1 MKKVVLAILD
11 GFGCRK
17 EKTGN
22 AVAAAKKDNFDKLW
36 QQYPHTMLS
45 ASGEDVGLPQ
55 GQMGNSEV
63 GHLNIGAG
71 RIVYQELVRINKS
84 IENGEIEQN
93 EEILKLFEYVKNNNK
108 KLHFIGL
115 VSDGGVHSHQHQLNG
130 LLEFAKKYGV
140 QEVVVHAFLDGR
152 DVPPRSAEVFLKIL
166 EEKLKELNYPPVASI
181 MGRYYSMDRDKR
193 WERIQMAYDSLTRG
207 EAYQY
212 KNSLEA
218 LEAAYQRGEDDEFV
232 KPSVISTEEHPY
244 SPIGKEEGVFCFNF
258 RSDRVRQL
266 TRALT
271 DADFNECKIE
281 RLNLKYLCL
290 TEYDVTL
297 NVPVAFK
304 PINMKN
310 TLGEFLGLKNKKQ
323 LRIAET
329 EKYAHV
335 TFFFNGGV
343 EKPNPGEERVLIPSP
358 KVATYDLQPEMSAP
372 EVCKALVEEINKEKY
387 DFILVNFANADMVG
401 HTGYMNAAVKAIET
415 VDKCLGEVYKAA
427 MDKDMV
433 LLVTADH
440 GNAELMLDLE
450 NNKPLTAH
458 TTFPVPFIV
467 AGYGECE
474 LRENG
479 ILGDIS
485 PTILKIMGI
494 EQPEE
499 MTGESII
506 KK

>member
-1 MKKVVLAILD
+1 MKKVILAILD
-11 GFGCRK
+11 GVGCRE
-17 EKTGN
+17 EKKGN
-22 AVAAAKKDNFDKLW
+22 AVAMANKKNFDKLW
-36 QQYPHTMLS
+36 SQYPHTMLS

-71 RIVYQELVRINKS
+71 RVVYQELVRINKS
-84 IENGEIEQN
+84 IESGEIEKN
-93 EEILKLFEYVKNNNK
+93 EEILKLFDYVKKNNK
-108 KLHFIGL
+108 KLHFFGL

-130 LLEFAKKYGV
+130 LLEFASKYGV
-140 QEVVVHAFLDGR
+140 KDVSVHAFLDGR
-152 DVPPRSAEVFLKIL
+152 DVPPRSAQVYLKIL

-193 WERIQMAYDSLTRG
+193 WERIQLAYDALTRG
-207 EAYQY
+207 EGYEY
-212 KNSLEA
+212 ENSIDA
-218 LEAAYQRGEDDEFV
+218 LEAAYNRGEDDEFV
-232 KPSVISTEEHPY
+232 KPSIINTVANPF
-244 SPIGKEEGVFCFNF
+244 SPISKEDGVFCFNF

-281 RLNLKYLCL
+281 KLDLQYLCL
-290 TEYDVTL
+290 TEYDATL

-310 TLGEFLGLKNKKQ
+310 TLGEYLGKNNKKQ

-343 EKPNPGEERVLIPSP
+343 EKENPGEDRILIPSP

-372 EVCKALVEEINKEKY
+372 EVSRTLVEEILKDNY

-401 HTGYMNAAVKAIET
+401 HTGYIDAAIKGIET
-415 VDKCLGEVYKAA
+415 VDKCLGDIYEAA
-427 MDKDMV
+427 KEKGMV

-440 GNAELMLDLE
+440 GNAELMLDMQ

-467 AGYGECE
+467 VGYGECK
-474 LRENG
+474 LREDG
-479 ILGDIS
+479 VLGDIA
-485 PTILKIMGI
+485 PTILKIMEI
-494 EQPEE
+494 KQPEE
-499 MTGESII
+499 MTGKNIII
-506 KK
+506 K

>member
-17 EKTGN
+17 EKKGN
-22 AVAAAKKDNFDKLW
+22 AVAQAKKDNFDKLW

-71 RIVYQELVRINKS
+71 RVVYQELVRINKS
-84 IENGEIEQN
+84 IQSGEIENN
-93 EEILKLFEYVKNNNK
+93 EEILKLFDYVKKNNK
-108 KLHFIGL
+108 RLHFIGL
-115 VSDGGVHSHQHQLNG
+115 VSDGGVHSHQYHLNG
-130 LLEFAKKYGV
+130 LLDFACKYGIKDV
-140 QEVVVHAFLDGR
+140 AVHAFLDGR
-152 DVPPRSAEVFLKIL
+152 DVPPRSAEIYLKIL
-166 EEKLKELNYPPVASI
+166 EEKLEELGYPPVASI

-193 WERIQMAYDSLTRG
+193 WERIQLAYDALTAG
-207 EAYQY
+207 TGY
-212 KNSLEA
+212 KYKSSLEA
-218 LEAAYQRGEDDEFV
+218 LEEAYKRGEDDEFV
-232 KPSVISTEEHPY
+232 KPSIISTEQNPY
-244 SPIGKEEGVFCFNF
+244 TPIRPEEGVFCFNF

-271 DADFNECKIE
+271 DASFNECKIQK
-281 RLNLKYLCL
+281 LNIKFLGL

-304 PINMKN
+304 PVNMKN
-310 TLGEFLGLKNKKQ
+310 TLGEYLSKNNLKQ

-343 EKPNPGEERVLIPSP
+343 EEPNPGEERILVPSP

-372 EVCKALVEEINKEKY
+372 EVCRQLTNEIKKDKH

-401 HTGYMNAAVKAIET
+401 HSGDINAAIKAIET
-415 VDKCLGEVYKAA
+415 VDNCLGQLYQAVKE
-427 MDKDMV
+427 KDMV
-433 LLVTADH
+433 LIITADH
-440 GNAELMLDLE
+440 GNAELMLDIE

-458 TTFPVPFIV
+458 STFPVPFIV
-467 AGYGECE
+467 AGYGDCQ
-474 LRENG
+474 LRNNG
-479 ILGDIS
+479 VLGDLS
-485 PTILKIMGI
+485 PTVLKVMGI
-494 EQPEE
+494 EQPKE
-499 MTGESII
+499 MTGKSII
-506 KK
+506 I